1 MKVKLSTKN
10 EETDYDKKEDVSEE
24 LKLPVNLMLKDILE
38 LFQNTENAKG
48 KMVYSRQ
55 NSKDS
60 LSRFLSPGYS
70 IKQ

>member
-24 LKLPVNLMLKDILE
+24 LKLPVNLTLKDILE

-55 NSKDS
+55 S
-60 LSRFLSPGYS
+60 F
-70 IKQ
+70 